1 LRIDSFTFNLLP
13 FWTKGKNMQI
23 IGLVGEKGSGKDTF
37 SKYLT
42 EISDKK
48 IAHIRF
54 SDLLK
59 ETLKLW
65 DIELTRANLQKLAQL
80 LEDFGPG
87 TIAHGLEKQIQ
98 KTEAEIIILDGIRWK
113 PDIELLKKFPNH
125 KLVYITAN
133 PKFRFERLKS
143 RGEKVGES
151 EMSYEQ
157 FLKEETAPNEV
168 LIAEI
173 GADADLKIV
182 NNGSIEEFDQEIK
195 NFCASFLSR

>member
-1 LRIDSFTFNLLP
+1 MLL
-13 FWTKGKNMQI
+13 

-42 EISDKK
+42 EISDKQ

-65 DIELTRANLQKLAQL
+65 DLPITRANLQKLAQL
-80 LEDFGPG
+80 LEDFGSG
-87 TIAHGLEKQIQ
+87 TVAHGLEKQIQ
-98 KTEAEIIILDGIRWK
+98 KTEAEIIILDGIRWM

-157 FLKEETAPNEV
+157 FLEEEKAPNEL

-173 GADADLKIV
+173 GSKADIKIE
-182 NNGSIEEFDQEIK
+182 NNSTIEEFDKKISD
-195 NFCASFLSR
+195 FCRSL